1 MKIQI
6 LFLTGLLLALNSCQG
21 QEKKDS
27 KIVGETLNLFN
38 LIGEEDDIK
47 TTAPLEKDHSGARV
61 GHLYITN
68 Y

>member
-1 MKIQI
+1 MDKDFAYAQR
-6 LFLTGLLLALNSCQG
+6 FGK
-21 QEKKDS
+21 EKKDS